1 MKELQGR
8 RTSPRSELSP
18 KRRDSMK
25 ALTLVPVSS
34 TDITGLNG
42 VPRRRPPAPPPESKH
57 GIQALRELR
66 QVTPPVSLIPGTESA
81 FLERGGLTQFK
92 CLRWLDVAKQLYDSP
107 ASFSDSAPL
116 RKLPPIAFLKL
127 LIEWIEDYARAT
139 GRQRNKGPTWRWRAL
154 QGFVHNSRRLQTRK
168 FLINVMRLARSIAA
182 HFLNAPFDSQL
193 LVLWGDW
200 HRWRSSA
207 STPADP
213 IAHRPLADRVFTV
226 LGQFRNGSKVS
237 TGDYETLEPFLS
249 KRFRRPFVI
258 DALYSSRE
266 RQSLSEFIA
275 YAAVTD
281 VYLQHRDLMDKTTL
295 FQHYIEE
302 ATHWALRLGEPSL
315 LSEFEVICW
324 RFCAHSA
331 VKFKRRQK
339 KRTPFFENQ

>member
-1 MKELQGR
+1 MK
-8 RTSPRSELSP
+8 S
-18 KRRDSMK
+18 
-25 ALTLVPVSS
+25 LTLAPVSS

-42 VPRRRPPAPPPESKH
+42 LPRRRPPAPPPPESKH

-92 CLRWLDVAKQLYDSP
+92 CLRWLDVANQLYDSP
-107 ASFSDSAPL
+107 
-116 RKLPPIAFLKL
+116 
-127 LIEWIEDYARAT
+127 
-139 GRQRNKGPTWRWRAL
+139 
-154 QGFVHNSRRLQTRK
+154 
-168 FLINVMRLARSIAA
+168 ARSIAA
-182 HFLNAPFDSQL
+182 HFLSAPFDSQL

-213 IAHRPLADRVFTV
+213 IAHGPLADGVFTV
-226 LGQFRNGSKVS
+226 LRRFRNDSKIS
-237 TGDYETLEPFLS
+237 TGDYETLKPFLS

-258 DALYSSRE
+258 DALYGSRE

-275 YAAVTD
+275 YAAVMD

-295 FQHYIEE
+295 FRDYIEE
-302 ATHWALRLGEPSL
+302 ATPWALKLGEPSI
-315 LSEFEVICW
+315 LSEFQVNCW
-324 RFCAHSA
+324 RFCAHSG